1 MNRSLLT
8 IIWIITM
15 LHNASAQSKMVFENY
30 NYWGHQTPAIFVPM
44 IHIETRNNW
53 YAEMRY
59 NYEEA
64 ETISIYAGKTF
75 GSDRA
80 IHYHITPM
88 AGLSAGRF
96 TGASFAANAEVD
108 WKNFYFSSQSQY
120 SRSFKKEIPDFSFNW
135 SELGYNISRNVFAG
149 LSMQYT
155 RQAGKGEAEPGLMAG
170 INFKNVSV
178 PFYVFNPF
186 SSGSYFVLGLNYEY
200 NLGRRK

>member
-1 MNRSLLT
+1 
-8 IIWIITM
+8 
-15 LHNASAQSKMVFENY
+15 
-30 NYWGHQTPAIFVPM
+30 M
-44 IHIETRNNW
+44 IHIETKSNW

-64 ETISIYAGKTF
+64 ETISIYGGKTLGNDGEF
-75 GSDRA
+75 
-80 IHYHITPM
+80 HYHITPM

-108 WKNFYFSSQSQY
+108 WNFFYFSSQSQF
-120 SRSFKKEIPDFSFNW
+120 SKALKKDNVDFFFSW
-135 SELGYNISRNVFAG
+135 SEIGYNISTNVFAG

-155 RQAGKGEAEPGLMAG
+155 RQLGKDEAEPGFMAG

-186 SSGSYFVLGLNYEY
+186 NSGCYFVLGLNYEY
-200 NLGRRK
+200 NLKRRK